1 MEETPAEPTPAP
13 VEVPADMPAV
23 AAPEAVEAVVEAPAP
38 EAAYAVSAPAAI
50 QLNATALTLGVKET
64 FQLTPILPEGVTG
77 VTFSYATSN
86 AKIAPISTT
95 GVITAKKKGTA
106 TVGVTA
112 STGEQLLCQVT
123 VVKAPKKITLSA
135 ASGTL
140 GFDAASGVGTQY
152 KLGVTFPKNTG
163 CQVRFGGYDGNIVAV
178 ADDGTITAR
187 GLGTTTVT
195 ASTFNGKSASCQVTV
210 LGAPASLVF
219 TDPAPAMIE
228 KEHRALALSVPEGT
242 VAYASFASD
251 NPAVATVNEAGEVVA
266 VAQGACTI
274 TARAFNGVTTSCTL
288 SVLPGPDKIVL
299 PGATVLL
306 GLGDQALLGAVPVR
320 NDGTPT
326 GTGLSYASS
335 KTKYV
340 TVAADGILTGKK
352 KGSSVVT
359 VTAANGV
366 TAKCTVKVVKAPK
379 SVKLSADKR
388 LLKFDA
394 AQGIADTAKLQVILP
409 KNTASHIAY
418 SGYDPAVVS
427 VAADGTVTATGLGT
441 TSITAAT
448 YNGKTDSFRVTVC
461 APGKQYNAD
470 VVNVAHRGGKG
481 NWTENT
487 VTAFQN
493 TAATGARAVE
503 LDARS
508 TKDGVQVV
516 HHDATFTVGGKKY
529 TLKKLTLAQI
539 RALDP
544 NICTL
549 DEALD
554 VLAGTGLEINLEL
567 KDTANAAKCVKSIQ
581 SHGLQGRTMYISFN
595 IKQLK
600 AVRKADGATRLGYII
615 NQTPKN
621 LAKTLK
627 RVNATYVFQKADF
640 LTSANLYDWQD
651 AGLKVGVWTVNDVVA
666 MTNWLAMG
674 VDYITSDY
682 PEQVTALLR

>member
-1 MEETPAEPTPAP
+1 MRPELFAEIEPIT
-13 VEVPADMPAV
+13 D
-23 AAPEAVEAVVEAPAP
+23 
-38 EAAYAVSAPAAI
+38 PAAVF
-50 QLNATALTLGVKET
+50 QAATIWDGWLE
-64 FQLTPILPEGVTG
+64 
-77 VTFSYATSN
+77 SD
-86 AKIAPISTT
+86 
-95 GVITAKKKGTA
+95 
-106 TVGVTA
+106 
-112 STGEQLLCQVT
+112 GEVL
-123 VVKAPKKITLSA
+123 
-135 ASGTL
+135 
-140 GFDAASGVGTQY
+140 
-152 KLGVTFPKNTG
+152 
-163 CQVRFGGYDGNIVAV
+163 
-178 ADDGTITAR
+178 GTIQAKVAKLTAR
-187 GLGTTTVT
+187 GAPKVTVSVVEGGRKIGGRGQMET
-195 ASTFNGKSASCQVTV
+195 GADGSASVSCALKDGRTV
-210 LGAPASLVF
+210 HLAFGQDELYGTLPGAEIRGARTIFTSRRADDKQASEAILARLQRTAVVYWNGN
-219 TDPAPAMIE
+219 
-228 KEHRALALSVPEGT
+228 ALSVV
-242 VAYASFASD
+242 VAKKGKCKVSGSLSSGARVSASSQLVAGEAWCAVPVVYAKRGADVRFLLWM
-251 NPAVATVNEAGEVVA
+251 NRLTGEVV
-266 VAQGACTI
+266 VEGLGEGAKVQWATVP
-274 TARAFNGVTTSCTL
+274 GETL
-288 SVLPGPDKIVL
+288 RFRLEGEFDI

-394 AQGIADTAKLQVILP
+394 AQGIADTARLQVILP

-516 HHDATFTVGGKKY
+516 HHDATFNAGGKQY

-554 VLAGTGLEINLEL
+554 VLAGTNLEINLEL
-567 KDTANAAKCVKSIQ
+567 KDTANAKSCVQAIKKR
-581 SHGLQGRTMYISFN
+581 GLQSRTMYISFL

-600 AVRKADGATRLGYII
+600 AVRKADGATRLGLVI
-615 NQTPKN
+615 NETPKN

-627 RVNATYVFQKADF
+627 SVKATYVFQKADY

-651 AGLKVGVWTVNDVVA
+651 AGLKVGVWTVNDAVA